1 MDMHAHAR
9 GLFNLNRLA
18 LSVALAMPLL
28 AHAGAAADTA
38 ADDASADQPIQQVQV
53 RSQKVQT
60 VGAYNTPS
68 QTSATPLDLSLRE
81 TPQSISV
88 VTLQRIEDQ
97 HMTSVTDIVDNVT
110 GVSVNQYETNRAGFT
125 SRGFDIDNLQIDGI
139 PTTYEQAWSAGEVSS
154 SLATY
159 ERVDVV
165 RGATG
170 LMTGAGNP
178 SAAINLVRKHADS
191 KEVTGW
197 IEGGIGRWNAR
208 RVLGDVS
215 TPLNT
220 SGSVRARIVGEYTQ
234 GDSWIDALK
243 NRNHTIYATISA
255 DLSPTT
261 LLRAG
266 YSHQDLKATGPMW
279 GSLPYWY
286 SDGTLTNWDRSKTI
300 AAAWTALPSTYDNG
314 FLDLS
319 HTFENGWKVRAN
331 YNHGERRG
339 DSYLLYLSGM
349 PDRITGAGMSDFSGS
364 YSTRTKQN
372 DIGLHLSGS
381 FNVAGRSHEASFGY
395 MRMKQDF
402 NSDNRPADFGGVSSV
417 VTDFNNWN
425 PSAYPTP
432 SWGAL
437 TFYESSET
445 KQEALYG
452 VTRLNLADQLKLI
465 VGARV
470 TDYEK
475 SGVGLWTAAYAVKH
489 DHEVT
494 PYAGLVFD
502 INQNYSA
509 YASYTD
515 IFQPQNRRDLAG
527 NLLDPVVGK
536 NIEAGIKGEF
546 FEKRLNASLAV
557 FQIKQDGL
565 GQEAGLVDR
574 DGAGPNAP
582 ETYYRAVAGAKSRGF
597 EFDLTGRIAPGWNAT
612 AGYTQFRAKDGDG
625 NDFNSIYPRRLL
637 RVFTTYR
644 LPGEWDKL
652 TVGAGVNWEGRTW
665 TLDPNAPASTDGI
678 IEQKSFALVNLMARY
693 EFSRQLSAQL
703 NVNNLFDKKHF
714 GLSAA
719 YEGVNYQAPRG
730 ASLTLRY
737 RF

>member
-1 MDMHAHAR
+1 MEMHVHAR
-9 GLFNLNRLA
+9 GLYKLNRIA
-18 LSVALAMPLL
+18 LSVALALPLL
-28 AHAGAAADTA
+28 SHAEADEPSLDQA
-38 ADDASADQPIQQVQV
+38 GQPIQQVQI
-53 RSQKVQT
+53 RSQKVPT
-60 VGAYNTPS
+60 AGSYGTPS
-68 QTSATPLDLSLRE
+68 QASATPLDLSLRE

-97 HMTSVTDIVDNVT
+97 LMTSVTDIVDNVT
-110 GVSVNQYETNRAGFT
+110 GVSVNAYETNRAGFT

-197 IEGGIGRWNAR
+197 VEGGIGRWHEK

-215 TPLNT
+215 TPLNE
-220 SGSVRARIVGEYTQ
+220 SGSVRARFVGEYSD
-234 GDSWIDALK
+234 GESWIDYLK
-243 NRNHTIYATISA
+243 NRNHTLYATISA

-261 LLRAG
+261 LLQAG
-266 YSHQDLKATGPMW
+266 YSHQDLNARGPMW

-286 SDGTLTNWDRSKTI
+286 TDGTLTNWDRSKTT
-300 AAAWTALPSTYDNG
+300 AADWTALPSTYDNG
-314 FLDLS
+314 FLDLT

-349 PDRITGAGMSDFSGS
+349 PDRVTGAGMSDFSGS
-364 YSTRTKQN
+364 YHTRTKQN
-372 DIGLHLSGS
+372 DIGLHVSGS
-381 FNVAGRSHEASFGY
+381 FDVAGRTHEASFGY
-395 MRMKQDF
+395 MRMKQEF
-402 NSDNRPADFGGVSSV
+402 TSDNRAADFGGVSST

-425 PSAYPTP
+425 PAAYPEPT
-432 SWGAL
+432 WGEL
-437 TFYESSET
+437 TFYERSKTE
-445 KQEALYG
+445 QQALYG
-452 VTRLNLADQLKLI
+452 VTRLNLADPLKLI
-465 VGARV
+465 IGARV

-475 SGVGLWTAAYAVKH
+475 NGVGLWTAAYTVKH

-502 INQNYSA
+502 INSNYSA

-597 EFDLTGRIAPGWNAT
+597 EFDLSGRLAPGWNAT
-612 AGYTQFRAKDGDG
+612 AGYTQFRAKDADG

-644 LPGEWDKL
+644 LPGAWDKL
-652 TVGAGVNWEGRTW
+652 TIGGGVNWEGRTW
-665 TLDPNAPASTDGI
+665 TVDPLAPPTTNGI
-678 IEQKSFALVNLMARY
+678 IEQKDFALVNLMARY
-693 EFSRQLSAQL
+693 EFSPQLSAQL
-703 NVNNLFDKKHF
+703 NLDNVTDKTYF
-714 GLSAA
+714 GMFAA
-719 YEGVNYQAPRG
+719 YGGVNYRAPRS
-730 ASLTLRY
+730 ASLTVRY